1 MAIAIATW
9 KMRCFRLK
17 WNLAH
22 LSRIADRAPTGTA
35 DTACVSKRSLC
46 HNKDQNVSS
55 EAAWDPA
62 PHNRALANGPPTPRL
77 DNLLATNRLGIP
89 MVADWPKPRNL
100 QRHCEQNPKF
110 ECQRDFPMDLTKIL
124 KHQFFQIWRWV
135 EKFQVYLPKQTV
147 MPTSLRDVTITVTGS
162 IKNISTNIM
171 VIHVGNNVYDKT
183 ETHKWIRGY
192 R

>member
-1 MAIAIATW
+1 MQSFSTKRQMTIAIATW

-110 ECQRDFPMDLTKIL
+110 ECQRDFPMVLTKIL
-124 KHQFFQIWRWV
+124 KHHFSD
-135 EKFQVYLPKQTV
+135 LTV
-147 MPTSLRDVTITVTGS
+147 SRKVSSVSAETNRYADVTPRRHHNRHWV
-162 IKNISTNIM
+162 N
-171 VIHVGNNVYDKT
+171 
-183 ETHKWIRGY
+183 
-192 R
+192 